1 MVNIFEYARNWSQKV
16 PWGQPQ
22 NWANRL
28 RRPRT
33 PVEFHRN
40 SEQDELILTDILA
53 MCLAPENHTKFNFRV
68 RWFAEIARYALG
80 YVTQEEEDE
89 YERSRQFVATRVAWR
104 QNDYG
109 KIATGLNYMLRHD
122 RSLDRLMDSRAMI
135 ELMPLITEG
144 TARMPS
150 PFRIYPNTFFAIL
163 HSDEKQRFHL
173 VIRLDKNVWYN
184 TGNQYDMPFS
194 MRLGVNQGHT
204 GLTQNISPEKLNHR
218 LTSIEARCLG
228 HVFHVTRRENWASI
242 ERYGLMRDP
251 QSWNRRNRG
260 EGRDYVHFMY
270 SNPQTSLYIPLGPG
284 TVVPRDYGQP
294 LYVKL
299 NVILWL
305 RAERPL
311 YFSNNGVVLAHCDVE
326 PEYLEIS
333 VDEPQPQDAP
343 DPAKEL
349 RNPKSAEEM
358 MERINSE
365 KVQQERVRALF
376 TRLSI
381 DKPYAREVLR
391 RIHADEPETKQVK
404 RHMLLWLDNLDLGAI
419 ARFVQY
425 ENHPERE
432 YNRSRLRSRQVMSEG
447 HYLQGWSLIAPK
459 EIDDRDPWSILGY
472 STPKLIVDGD
482 GVTSRSLFM
491 VHPLVL
497 SKDQAKLVKADEE
510 VLRFDHIWTDITS
523 KSSTARTS
531 GEPQQDEEDDSAHVA
546 EREMT
551 WFIQNVNNLVLN
563 PWMVYDIGMV
573 SLHDRVGTRVLQS
586 TGEDVILV
594 RDWDRLTR
602 HQREYF
608 CRRYKLLRP
617 SVYGTEEDP
626 KTYAPSFEPG
636 ISQWMELAQTG
647 YQQFFFIRAWENG
660 RRWAEILTDHGI
672 ASVELS
678 SFLDMCR
685 DPKLL
690 GWNFGIPEPQWDNF
704 GNTVEEAFNSPLFA
718 KLHYRFKQEEETG
731 RVMHLLSEL
740 VCDFF
745 IKVLPK
751 WVLNHSIL
759 REDFMILDPHTKL
772 PVYKTSEAALQAERN
787 PEKYH
792 THFAMNFKKF
802 RFSARIVWYLIDR
815 DRNHLESFLHNS
827 NSRFVQH
834 ACYHL
839 REYVQARVAVSDPLY
854 EMIKKEEFERQY
866 NSKFLEAISCSRVVV
881 EPVSSGTYEP
891 SSKLNLKVLQ
901 DILKGIFKIQK
912 DEELAKERD
921 EEEEQAAQNISYLLA
936 DDMELD
942 FDDDDVP
949 VWRSIV
955 DKYRGGDQVLQGEA
969 VKITHL
975 FRDQKDNEKATEA
988 FSSERTDFYETSGPL
1003 PRTEGE
1009 NLVEDLLTKDVAE
1022 QAFEAGEEVPP
1033 YTRVSTITG
1042 EVYTGSRT
1050 LLEDE
1055 NMEEEV
1061 PEEDPAVEPG
1071 KEEEIIDEN
1080 AGVFPSEEPK
1090 MEVDQEEAKEESTPH
1105 FLSREIGEDSTASH
1119 LRSGEMDAN
1128 LDDTSGQRK
1137 SKKSRLNKIPDPHF
1151 HEEVQDDATMEEKKE
1166 AVEKI
1171 KEVREDDGEKKLEAE
1186 IQESFPSEVVVE
1198 KDTTKVDNT
1207 YELHTSPLKLLG
1219 ELTGD
1224 PGIGFYQLCF
1234 RETHARLLNHVCF
1247 RKGEIS
1253 HPHYQSRINENDFV
1267 RSIRNICPVPPPD
1280 CYEHEP
1286 EHDLKRFFINDDRI
1300 IYLDGKYQVDPKALE
1315 RAGHARE
1322 ELEETKK
1329 ELKNE
1334 LESYGPKG
1342 PSWDFV
1348 TFYEELCRRFLKG
1361 RIEEP
1366 YGTNLLASSESLTFL
1381 SWNYGN
1387 MVRGQKYT
1395 TPRFLQGL
1403 DSAMRPRKQS
1413 AMSLQNEQFE
1423 NNLFFNMLFFLR
1435 AHVVILQEAHLLVPA
1450 KEFIEQKNW
1459 TVCFND
1465 WENLAVMA
1473 RLAPGGYVKIIAG
1486 HDQDLGHCEQ
1496 RDVTWAIYEICFGET
1511 RPRQDFKDADFE
1523 FDDYGPEDK
1532 RVPLTRANMHTI
1544 RVCNYHVDTH
1554 RAVDAHLLTGEQTAL
1569 MLYEC
1574 FVYEV
1579 DIISGD
1585 ANSLAYRMSGYKR
1598 QPMANYY
1605 YSTMQHWIRR
1615 FSEARVNADPGIKAP
1630 IPRTFY
1636 SSTSQVLK
1644 KCEVYFD
1651 KLWEEYSTVEKEEYQ
1666 GSQLGDTCLSTIV
1679 EWGHS
1684 MSEEEYE
1691 NSTVSTKEFICNFS
1705 ENFAMID
1712 TEVMCSRPTDE
1723 DSHGPMFISLRPAS
1737 FSSGDRKQYRM
1748 GPTLHEAN
1756 LRRKERQKQ
1765 NKRKGRPPTSDQA
1778 TSSFAAA

>member
-1 MVNIFEYARNWSQKV
+1 MDFVSTEMAGQGASNPVNIFEYARNWSQKV

-28 RRPRT
+28 RRPRA
-33 PVEFHRN
+33 PVEFHKN

-53 MCLAPENHTKFNFRV
+53 MCLAPENHAKFNFRV

-122 RSLDRLMDSRAMI
+122 RSLDRLMDNRAMI

-150 PFRIYPNTFFAIL
+150 PFRIYPNAFFAIV

-173 VIRLDKNVWYN
+173 VIRLDKNVWHN
-184 TGNQYDMPFS
+184 TGHQYDMPFS

-204 GLTQNISPEKLNHR
+204 GLSYNISPEKLNHR
-218 LTSIEARCLG
+218 LTSVEARCLG
-228 HVFHVTRRENWASI
+228 HVFHVTRKESWASI
-242 ERYGLMRDP
+242 ERYGLMRDH
-251 QSWNRRNRG
+251 QSWNRRSRG

-270 SNPQTSLYIPLGPG
+270 SNPQTLPYIPLGPG
-284 TVVPRDYGQP
+284 TVVPRDYNQP

-299 NVILWL
+299 DVIRWL
-305 RAERPL
+305 QAGLPL

-326 PEYLEIS
+326 PTYLNIC
-333 VDEPQPQDAP
+333 VDEPRPEDAP
-343 DPAKEL
+343 EPAKEL
-349 RNPKSAEEM
+349 INPLPAEKI
-358 MERINSE
+358 MEKINRE
-365 KVQQERVRALF
+365 KEQQDRLRALF

-381 DKPYAREVLR
+381 DKPYARELLK
-391 RIHADEPETKQVK
+391 RIHADEPETRQAK
-404 RHMLLWLDNLDLGAI
+404 RHMSLWLDELSLGAI
-419 ARFVQY
+419 ARIVSY
-425 ENHPERE
+425 DNHPARE
-432 YNRSRLRSRQVMSEG
+432 NNRSRLRSRQVMPEG
-447 HYLQGWSLIAPK
+447 HYQMPPGWSLIPPK

-472 STPKLIVDGD
+472 NAPTLIINGD
-482 GVTSRSLFM
+482 GATTRSLFM

-497 SKDQAKLVKADEE
+497 SKDQANLVKADEE
-510 VLRFDHIWTDITS
+510 VIRIDHIWKDITS
-523 KSSTARTS
+523 RGSTARTS
-531 GEPQQDEEDDSAHVA
+531 GGPQGDEEDDSAHVA

-573 SLHDRVGTRVLQS
+573 SLHDRIGTRVLQS

-608 CRRYKLLRP
+608 CRTYKLLRP

-672 ASVELS
+672 QSIELS

-704 GNTVEEAFNSPLFA
+704 GNTVEEAFNNPLFA
-718 KLHYRFKQEEETG
+718 KLHYRFKQEEEIG
-731 RVMHLLSEL
+731 RVTHLVSEL

-751 WVLNHSIL
+751 WVLDHSIL
-759 REDFMILDPHTKL
+759 WEEFMILDPDTNL
-772 PVYKTSEAALQAERN
+772 PAYKTSEAALQAEVN

-802 RFSARIVWYLIDR
+802 RFSARVVWYLIDR

-834 ACYHL
+834 ACYQL
-839 REYVQARVAVSDPLY
+839 REYVQSRVAVSDPLY

-901 DILKGIFKIQK
+901 NILKGVYKIQK
-912 DEELAKERD
+912 NEELARERE
-921 EEEEQAAQNISYLLA
+921 EEEEQAAQNISNLLA

-949 VWRSIV
+949 VWRSLV
-955 DKYRGGDQVLQGEA
+955 NKYREGDQALQREA

-975 FRDQKDNEKATEA
+975 FKDKKDNEKATEV
-988 FSSERTDFYETSGPL
+988 FISERTDFHETSEPL
-1003 PRTEGE
+1003 PRTMGE
-1009 NLVEDLLTKDVAE
+1009 NLVEDLLTKNVAE
-1022 QAFEAGEEVPP
+1022 RAFEAGEEVPP
-1033 YTRVSTITG
+1033 YTRVSTIAG
-1042 EVYTGSRT
+1042 GIYTGSMMLT
-1050 LLEDE
+1050 KDED
-1055 NMEEEV
+1055 MEEEA
-1061 PEEDPAVEPG
+1061 PEEDPAVETE
-1071 KEEEIIDEN
+1071 KDEEMFDEN
-1080 AGVFPSEEPK
+1080 AGTFPSEGPK

-1105 FLSREIGEDSTASH
+1105 FLSREIGEDSAASY
-1119 LRSGEMDAN
+1119 LPSGEKDAN
-1128 LDDTSGQRK
+1128 LEDTSGQRK

-1151 HEEVQDDATMEEKKE
+1151 HEEVQDDATLEEKKK
-1166 AVEKI
+1166 AVKKI
-1171 KEVREDDGEKKLEAE
+1171 REVREDDGEKKLEAE
-1186 IQESFPSEVVVE
+1186 IPESFPSEVVVD
-1198 KDTTKVDNT
+1198 KDPVDANNT
-1207 YELHTSPLKLLG
+1207 YELHTSPLRLLG

-1253 HPHYQSRINENDFV
+1253 HPHYQSRINEDDFV
-1267 RSIRNICPVPPPD
+1267 RSIRNVCPVPPPD
-1280 CYEHEP
+1280 CYEHDS

-1300 IYLDGKYQVDPKALE
+1300 SYLDGKYQVDPKAFE
-1315 RAGHARE
+1315 RAEHARE
-1322 ELEETKK
+1322 ELEDTKK
-1329 ELKNE
+1329 ELKKE
-1334 LESYGPKG
+1334 LESYGPNG

-1348 TFYEELCRRFLKG
+1348 TFYEELCRRL
-1361 RIEEP
+1361 RIEEQ

-1413 AMSLQNEQFE
+1413 AMSLQYEQFE

-1465 WENLAVMA
+1465 
-1473 RLAPGGYVKIIAG
+1473 
-1486 HDQDLGHCEQ
+1486 
-1496 RDVTWAIYEICFGET
+1496 
-1511 RPRQDFKDADFE
+1511 
-1523 FDDYGPEDK
+1523 
-1532 RVPLTRANMHTI
+1532 
-1544 RVCNYHVDTH
+1544 
-1554 RAVDAHLLTGEQTAL
+1554 
-1569 MLYEC
+1569 
-1574 FVYEV
+1574 
-1579 DIISGD
+1579 
-1585 ANSLAYRMSGYKR
+1585 
-1598 QPMANYY
+1598 
-1605 YSTMQHWIRR
+1605 
-1615 FSEARVNADPGIKAP
+1615 
-1630 IPRTFY
+1630 
-1636 SSTSQVLK
+1636 
-1644 KCEVYFD
+1644 
-1651 KLWEEYSTVEKEEYQ
+1651 
-1666 GSQLGDTCLSTIV
+1666 
-1679 EWGHS
+1679 
-1684 MSEEEYE
+1684 
-1691 NSTVSTKEFICNFS
+1691 
-1705 ENFAMID
+1705 
-1712 TEVMCSRPTDE
+1712 
-1723 DSHGPMFISLRPAS
+1723 
-1737 FSSGDRKQYRM
+1737 
-1748 GPTLHEAN
+1748 
-1756 LRRKERQKQ
+1756 
-1765 NKRKGRPPTSDQA
+1765 
-1778 TSSFAAA
+1778 

>member
-53 MCLAPENHTKFNFRV
+53 MCLAPENHAKFNFRV
-68 RWFAEIARYALG
+68 RWFTEIARYALG

-122 RSLDRLMDSRAMI
+122 RSLDRLMDSRAMV

-173 VIRLDKNVWYN
+173 VIRLDKNVWHN
-184 TGNQYDMPFS
+184 TGNQYDTPFS

-204 GLTQNISPEKLNHR
+204 GLMHNISPEKLNHR

-305 RAERPL
+305 RAGRPL

-326 PEYLEIS
+326 PTYLDIS
-333 VDEPQPQDAP
+333 VDEPQPRDAP
-343 DPAKEL
+343 EPAKEL

-358 MERINSE
+358 MELINSE
-365 KVQQERVRALF
+365 KVQQERVRGLF
-376 TRLSI
+376 ARLSI
-381 DKPYAREVLR
+381 DKPYARELLR

-447 HYLQGWSLIAPK
+447 HYLQGWSLITPK

-510 VLRFDHIWTDITS
+510 VIRFDHLWRDITS
-523 KSSTARTS
+523 RRPTARTS
-531 GEPQQDEEDDSAHVA
+531 EEPQQDEEDDSAHVA

-563 PWMVYDIGMV
+563 PWMIYDIGMV

-718 KLHYRFKQEEETG
+718 KLHYRFKQEEEIG

-759 REDFMILDPHTKL
+759 WEDFMILDPHTKL

-834 ACYHL
+834 ACYQL

-1071 KEEEIIDEN
+1071 KEKEIFDED

-1119 LRSGEMDAN
+1119 LPSGEMDAN

-1198 KDTTKVDNT
+1198 KDTTKADNT

-1253 HPHYQSRINENDFV
+1253 HPHYQSRINENNCV

-1286 EHDLKRFFINDDRI
+1286 EHDLKRFFRM
-1300 IYLDGKYQVDPKALE
+1300 
-1315 RAGHARE
+1315 AGIR
-1322 ELEETKK
+1322 
-1329 ELKNE
+1329 
-1334 LESYGPKG
+1334 SIQRP
-1342 PSWDFV
+1342 
-1348 TFYEELCRRFLKG
+1348 LKG
-1361 RIEEP
+1361 
-1366 YGTNLLASSESLTFL
+1366 
-1381 SWNYGN
+1381 
-1387 MVRGQKYT
+1387 Q
-1395 TPRFLQGL
+1395 
-1403 DSAMRPRKQS
+1403 D
-1413 AMSLQNEQFE
+1413 
-1423 NNLFFNMLFFLR
+1423 ML
-1435 AHVVILQEAHLLVPA
+1435 E
-1450 KEFIEQKNW
+1450 KNW
-1459 TVCFND
+1459 
-1465 WENLAVMA
+1465 
-1473 RLAPGGYVKIIAG
+1473 R
-1486 HDQDLGHCEQ
+1486 
-1496 RDVTWAIYEICFGET
+1496 
-1511 RPRQDFKDADFE
+1511 
-1523 FDDYGPEDK
+1523 
-1532 RVPLTRANMHTI
+1532 
-1544 RVCNYHVDTH
+1544 
-1554 RAVDAHLLTGEQTAL
+1554 
-1569 MLYEC
+1569 
-1574 FVYEV
+1574 
-1579 DIISGD
+1579 
-1585 ANSLAYRMSGYKR
+1585 
-1598 QPMANYY
+1598 
-1605 YSTMQHWIRR
+1605 IRR
-1615 FSEARVNADPGIKAP
+1615 RNSRRNWNHMVPRDPVGTLSPSMKSCAEG
-1630 IPRTFY
+1630 
-1636 SSTSQVLK
+1636 SS
-1644 KCEVYFD
+1644 
-1651 KLWEEYSTVEKEEYQ
+1651 KEE
-1666 GSQLGDTCLSTIV
+1666 
-1679 EWGHS
+1679 
-1684 MSEEEYE
+1684 
-1691 NSTVSTKEFICNFS
+1691 
-1705 ENFAMID
+1705 
-1712 TEVMCSRPTDE
+1712 
-1723 DSHGPMFISLRPAS
+1723 
-1737 FSSGDRKQYRM
+1737 
-1748 GPTLHEAN
+1748 
-1756 LRRKERQKQ
+1756 
-1765 NKRKGRPPTSDQA
+1765 
-1778 TSSFAAA
+1778 